1 MKKVKRAKYRVGI
14 IGCGSHGTRLG
25 RAFNLNPLTE
35 VVAGVNRSQEGL
47 DLFCNRFGVPGYK
60 DYAEMLVKE
69 EIDIAAPIL
78 PVKHNP
84 QAVIDCARA
93 GVKGIFCDKPIA
105 ASLVEADE
113 MVEECRRLGVPVVA
127 GDMERN
133 DPVMWEAREMVESG
147 EIGEVLSINVYGT
160 GSNQVSGQGCRSFT
174 DMAMFT
180 GDAEID
186 WVVGW
191 VTGYAADA
199 KLGTVDEWSD
209 NDQQMGGYV
218 RFGNGI
224 EAFLHHRT
232 APGKSGIEVLGTEGI
247 FFRDSSTREYRL
259 WKKKNGGLEDLSHMF
274 DPPDQAG
281 YGSEK
286 YDDDGWYVLRKRTTD
301 SVQAIVNAVESGAR
315 PRCSDDDLRKAL
327 EIPIALRESHR
338 RGHAAVKL
346 PLEDRSL
353 KIIPCTRRWI
363 GRRFLDAGMEGFMN
377 HLASATNF

>member
-1 MKKVKRAKYRVGI
+1 MKEGRKAKYRVGI

-25 RAFNLNPLTE
+25 RAFNLNPMTE

-47 DLFCNRFGVPGYK
+47 DLFCNRFDVPGYH
-60 DYAEMLVKE
+60 DYAEMLAKE

-93 GVKGIFCDKPIA
+93 GVKGVFCDKPIA
-105 ASLVEADE
+105 ASLAEADE

-133 DPVMWEAREMVESG
+133 DPDMWKAREMVESG

-160 GSNQVSGQGCRSFT
+160 GSNQATGQGCRSFT
-174 DMAMFT
+174 DMAMFA
-180 GDAEID
+180 GDADID

-191 VTGYAADA
+191 VTGWAADR
-199 KLGTVDEWSD
+199 KLGTIDEWSD
-209 NDQQMGGYV
+209 NDQAMGGYV
-218 RFGNGI
+218 RYSNGI
-224 EAFLHHRT
+224 ECFLHHRT
-232 APGKSGIEVLGTEGI
+232 APGKHGIEVLGSEGL
-247 FFRDSSTREYRL
+247 FSRDSSTREYRF
-259 WKKKNGGLEDLSHMF
+259 WKRKNGGLEELKGVF

-281 YGSEK
+281 YGPQG

-301 SVQAIVNAVESGAR
+301 SAQAIVDAVEDGVR

-327 EIPIALRESHR
+327 EVPIALRESHR

-353 KIIPCTRRWI
+353 KIIPCTRRYI
-363 GRRFLDAGMEGFMN
+363 GRRFLDAGMEGFLD